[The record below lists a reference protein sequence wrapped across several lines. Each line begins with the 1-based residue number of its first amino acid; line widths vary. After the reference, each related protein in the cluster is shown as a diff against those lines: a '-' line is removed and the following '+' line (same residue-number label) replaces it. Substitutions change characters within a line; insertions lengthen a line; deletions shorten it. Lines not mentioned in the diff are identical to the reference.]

1 MEQYKELHEKLV
13 NKTITENELKL
24 LIHLT
29 CDSVT
34 AYRNYYISESELPL

>member
-24 LIHLT
+24 LNHLAFGT
-29 CDSVT
+29 PFMNSNNKGDKV
-34 AYRNYYISESELPL
+34 YY